1 MGASDRRAKAL
12 TLGVTSFTLEPRPE
26 AGQRDPAY
34 VRARGRGVPAGPSPS
49 HPAGSTQR
57 GLVPKRHY
65 GLALPLLGR
74 VCQVVRPMFGYEEC
88 VQEPRQRKE
97 H

>member
-12 TLGVTSFTLEPRPE
+12 TLGVTCFTLEPRPE
-26 AGQRDPAY
+26 AGRGDPAY
-34 VRARGRGVPAGPSPS
+34 ARARGRGVPAGPSLG
-49 HPAGSTQR
+49 HPAGGTQR

-65 GLALPLLGR
+65 DLALPLLGR
-74 VCQVVRPMFGYEEC
+74 VCQVVRPMFGHEGC